1 MWGAKPVF
9 SADTTNTWFKMFTD
23 NYKSDGILHPMLD
36 LKLKHS
42 KRVSEICSEIADSMG
57 WDEDGDSW
65 LAHTAGLLHDVGRFP
80 QYSKYG
86 TFFDSISVDHG
97 DLGAEIISKEF
108 GWDNIAE
115 NFRENII
122 SAVKYHNKKI
132 VPTDLKLGAYKW
144 SCLVRDADKIDIYR
158 MVEER
163 IDKGT
168 IFEMLPRHRMAE
180 GLSSDLVKEIR
191 TTGSGSYSNA
201 RSLQDYRLIQLT
213 WGCDLNFPVSVAT
226 IKEEKII
233 ERIREDL
240 LPFGITDLVDD
251 LICRIYSMA

>member
-1 MWGAKPVF
+1 MREAKPVF
-9 SADTTNTWFKMFTD
+9 STDRTNKWFKEFTD
-23 NYKSDGILHPMLD
+23 SYRTEGSIHPMLE

-42 KRVSEICSEIADSMG
+42 KRVSGICSEMAYSMG

-65 LAHTAGLLHDVGRFP
+65 MAHSAGLLHDVGRFP
-80 QYSKYG
+80 QYKKYG

-97 DLGAEIISKEF
+97 DLGAEIILKQFDWE
-108 GWDNIAE
+108 GIPDNLM
-115 NFRENII
+115 ENII
-122 SAVKYHNKKI
+122 SAVKFHNKKK

-168 IFEMLPRHRMAE
+168 IFEMLPRHQFSE
-180 GLSSDLVKEIR
+180 GLSSDLVEEIR

-213 WGCDLNFPVSVAT
+213 WGCDLNFPISAAT
-226 IKEEKII
+226 LKKEKII

-240 LPFGITDLVDD
+240 GPYGIKDLVDD
-251 LICRIYSMA
+251 IVNQIYSMT